1 MSKIKTSDDELMAI
15 EMSFMTLTNKFAEEG
30 ISPLAS
36 AAIMMKI
43 AMMVYKSSLN
53 EEDYNAMINT
63 IADSRDMIKSFDEY
77 SQTGRLN

>member
-15 EMSFMTLTNKFAEEG
+15 EMSFMTLTSKFAEEG

-43 AMMVYKSSLN
+43 AMMIYKSSLN

>member
-63 IADSRDMIKSFDEY
+63 IADSRDMIKSFDDY

>member
-1 MSKIKTSDDELMAI
+1 MSKIETSDDELMAI

-63 IADSRDMIKSFDEY
+63 IADSRDMIKSFDDY

>member
-1 MSKIKTSDDELMAI
+1 MSKIETSDDELMAI

>member
-43 AMMVYKSSLN
+43 AMMIYKSSLN